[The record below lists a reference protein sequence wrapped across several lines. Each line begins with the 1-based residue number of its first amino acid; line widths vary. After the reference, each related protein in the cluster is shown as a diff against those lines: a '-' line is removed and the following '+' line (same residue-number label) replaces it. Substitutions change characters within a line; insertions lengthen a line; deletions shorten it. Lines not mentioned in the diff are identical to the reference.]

1 MLLDTKVLV
10 RWNGRNK
17 EYYISKGYK
26 FTQNNDL
33 FWVGIEDLNPSSH
46 TMITAKEK

>member
-1 MLLDTKVLV
+1 MLLDTKVSV

-17 EYYISKGYK
+17 EYYLSKGYK

-33 FWVGIEDLNPSSH
+33 FWVDILDLKPTSH
-46 TMITAKEK
+46 IMIKNNL